1 MNQQERSTLLKSLG
15 KFIQSR
21 FATFERRLESAEQKA
36 AQALALDIDARI
48 KLATLEAVKSA
59 EESMR
64 AELSQTKQEAIEA
77 TKRANDLA
85 ASLRQPE
92 DGKSVTADDVLPM
105 LEDLVA
111 RRFAEVPAPAGP
123 DPEFI
128 RGMVQEAVEA
138 LPKPEGG
145 KDADPEQIKQAV
157 AAEVAKIPAPQD
169 GKSVTL
175 DDVMPMLN
183 LAMEEVHDRVGR
195 RLKDISEAI
204 AAVNQATNLATEKA
218 NTLRQPEDGKSIT
231 LDDVMPLI
239 DDAVTQLRADADVLF
254 KDTLQQ
260 AQALRDNL
268 AKSLAELRQPED
280 GKSFTAE
287 DAKPFIDRAVADIA
301 ARLEERIAV
310 AVDNAQK
317 VAQEAAEKAAS
328 LRQPEDG
335 RSITLDEVRPVIE
348 EAIKREVDAIP
359 RPMDGKS
366 VTLDDVRPL
375 VDEAVKS
382 AVAAIE
388 VPEPRDG
395 EDGRDALQLEILPI
409 IDPDKSYPRGSY
421 AKHLGGLW
429 RAYEQ
434 THGMRGWECIVEG
447 IATLSV
453 EQIGERTFVIDCGLS
468 SGRAVRK
475 EVAVPMVIDRGVY
488 RADGEYKAGDGV
500 TWAGSYWIAK
510 DDTPQ
515 GKPGEPG
522 SDGWR
527 LAVKRGRDGKDG
539 RNGINKTAPVRVEK

>member
-1 MNQQERSTLLKSLG
+1 MNQQERTSLLQSIG
-15 KFIQSR
+15 KFIKAQ
-21 FATFERRLESAEQKA
+21 FAGYERRLELAEQKA

-48 KLATLEAVKSA
+48 KLATLEAVTAATQKMQA
-59 EESMR
+59 DLEGARAAADEAARKALEVAGSM
-64 AELSQTKQEAIEA
+64 
-77 TKRANDLA
+77 
-85 ASLRQPE
+85 RQPE
-92 DGKSVTADDVLPM
+92 DGKSVTVEDVAPL
-105 LEDLVA
+105 LE
-111 RRFAEVPAPAGP
+111 R
-123 DPEFI
+123 
-128 RGMVQEAVEA
+128 
-138 LPKPEGG
+138 
-145 KDADPEQIKQAV
+145 AV
-157 AAEVAKIPAPQD
+157 ADAVAKIPEPKD

-175 DDVMPMLN
+175 DDVRPVIDE
-183 LAMEEVHDRVGR
+183 A
-195 RLKDISEAI
+195 LKLLRSDAESVFAE
-204 AAVNQATNLATEKA
+204 
-218 NTLRQPEDGKSIT
+218 TLE
-231 LDDVMPLI
+231 
-239 DDAVTQLRADADVLF
+239 
-254 KDTLQQ
+254 Q
-260 AQALRDNL
+260 AQVLRDSL
-268 AKSLAELRQPED
+268 AKSLGELRQPED
-280 GKSFTAE
+280 GES
-287 DAKPFIDRAVADIA
+287 I
-301 ARLEERIAV
+301 
-310 AVDNAQK
+310 
-317 VAQEAAEKAAS
+317 S
-328 LRQPEDG
+328 LD
-335 RSITLDEVRPVIE
+335 DVRPIIE
-348 EAIKREVDAIP
+348 EVVKREVDAIP
-359 RPMDGKS
+359 RPEDGKS
-366 VTLDDVRPL
+366 VTIDDVRPL

-453 EQIGERTFVIDCGLS
+453 EQIDERTFVIDCGLS

-488 RADGEYKAGDGV
+488 RADGEYRAGDGV

-539 RNGINKTAPVRVEK
+539 RNGIDKTAPVRVEK

>member
-1 MNQQERSTLLKSLG
+1 MNQQERSSLLQSIG
-15 KFIQSR
+15 KYIKAQ
-21 FATFERRLESAEQKA
+21 FAGFERRLELAEQKA
-36 AQALALDIDARI
+36 AQALALDVDARI
-48 KLATLEAVKSA
+48 KLATIEAVKSA
-59 EESMR
+59 TESMR
-64 AELSQTKQEAIEA
+64 AELAQAKQESAEA
-77 TKRANDLA
+77 AQRANDLA

-92 DGKSVTADDVLPM
+92 DGK
-105 LEDLVA
+105 
-111 RRFAEVPAPAGP
+111 
-123 DPEFI
+123 
-128 RGMVQEAVEA
+128 
-138 LPKPEGG
+138 
-145 KDADPEQIKQAV
+145 DADPAQIERAV
-157 AAEVAKIPAPQD
+157 ADAVAKIPTPQD

-175 DDVMPMLN
+175 DDVMPTLN
-183 LAMEEVHDRVGR
+183 LAMEEIHDQVDR
-195 RLKDISEAI
+195 RLKEVHDAI
-204 AAVNQATNLATEKA
+204 ESAQQAAKQADEKA
-218 NTLRQPEDGKSIT
+218 KSLRQPEDGKSVT
-231 LDDVMPLI
+231 MDD
-239 DDAVTQLRADADVLF
+239 
-254 KDTLQQ
+254 
-260 AQALRDNL
+260 
-268 AKSLAELRQPED
+268 
-280 GKSFTAE
+280 
-287 DAKPFIDRAVADIA
+287 
-301 ARLEERIAV
+301 
-310 AVDNAQK
+310 
-317 VAQEAAEKAAS
+317 
-328 LRQPEDG
+328 
-335 RSITLDEVRPVIE
+335 VRPVIE
-348 EAIKREVDAIP
+348 EAVQRAVDALP
-359 RPMDGKS
+359 PPKDGKS

-434 THGMRGWECIVEG
+434 THEMRGWECIVEG

-453 EQIGERTFVIDCGLS
+453 EQIDERTFVIDCGLS

-488 RADGEYKAGDGV
+488 RADGEYRAGDGV

-539 RNGINKTAPVRVEK
+539 RNGIDKTAPVRIGSNPMPPIDAKPAPPANPPRAAK